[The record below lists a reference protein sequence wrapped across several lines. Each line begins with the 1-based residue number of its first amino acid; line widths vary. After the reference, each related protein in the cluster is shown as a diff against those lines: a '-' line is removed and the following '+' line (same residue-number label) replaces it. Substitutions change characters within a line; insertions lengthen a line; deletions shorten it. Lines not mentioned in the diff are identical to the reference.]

1 MAKRVGIPPEAFA
14 LPLAVPLKD
23 RQDNL
28 FTVTEQS
35 PAELAIALRK
45 HQLDGALLSPIDYA
59 KDYAMYRIVP
69 GVGIA
74 SSGES
79 QTVLLVFHESLR
91 DITTIA
97 VDPHFTSEI
106 VLASIILSER
116 YDSHPKIVP
125 FSGTVETMMQSAD
138 CALVVG
144 NAAFRFSD
152 HSTKIDLVDEWSD
165 MTELPFVH
173 GIWVSREQDLTVR
186 EMEAL
191 KYHLPPEK
199 LPEEEIRSFDP
210 SYFASFQYNLNGE
223 AVAGISEFFR
233 MAYFHGILNDITDVK
248 FFSESADGAAQ

>member
-1 MAKRVGIPPEAFA
+1 MAKRVGIPPETFA
-14 LPLAVPLKD
+14 LPLSVPLKNRRD
-23 RQDNL
+23 DL
-28 FTVTEQS
+28 FTITEQS

-79 QTVLLVFHESLR
+79 QTILLVFHESIR

-106 VLASIILSER
+106 VLASIILAER

-144 NAAFRFSD
+144 NAAIRLSN

-165 MTELPFVH
+165 MTDLPFVH

-191 KYHLPPEK
+191 KYHDPPEK
-199 LPEEEIRSFDP
+199 LPEEEIRFLDP
-210 SYFASFQYNLNGE
+210 SYFAYFQYDLNSE
-223 AVAGISEFFR
+223 AVAGLIEFFR

-248 FFSESADGAAQ
+248 FFSESGDGAAQ